1 MRYKDCTLNYW
12 QKAEDFAAS
21 KGYDMVR
28 FVMNENGHEIYNFLS
43 KSMLGKKTGW
53 SHYMDIDTNGDI
65 IEVEDED
72 KIFFY
77 RDEHCKQFERK
88 KKSLSNIKD
97 LTGKTIFDFATNDE
111 LADAGFPPDEKWY
124 MDYLKER
131 VSDDLRQLLW
141 DLWAYSVHANL
152 NEEKIS
158 EFDAA
163 RETIKQTVDRLL

>member
-1 MRYKDCTLNYW
+1 MGYKDCTLNYW
-12 QKAEDFAAS
+12 QKAKDFAAS

-53 SHYMDIDTNGDI
+53 PHYMDIDTNGDI

-111 LADAGFPPDEKWY
+111 LADAGFPPDEEWY

-131 VSDDLRQLLW
+131 VRVINLFELADELKYKELMKQVKRQYPDIIDKYLK
-141 DLWAYSVHANL
+141 SF
-152 NEEKIS
+152 NE
-158 EFDAA
+158 
-163 RETIKQTVDRLL
+163 

>member
-1 MRYKDCTLNYW
+1 MGYKDCTLNYW

-53 SHYMDIDTNGDI
+53 PHYMDIDTNGDI

-111 LADAGFPPDEKWY
+111 LADAGFPPDEEWY

-131 VSDDLRQLLW
+131 VRVINLFELADELKYKELKKQVKRQYPDIIDKYLK
-141 DLWAYSVHANL
+141 SF
-152 NEEKIS
+152 NE
-158 EFDAA
+158 
-163 RETIKQTVDRLL
+163 

>member
-12 QKAEDFAAS
+12 QKAEDFVAS

-53 SHYMDIDTNGDI
+53 PHYMDIDTNGDI

-72 KIFFY
+72 KIFLY
-77 RDEHCKQFERK
+77 RDQHCKQFERK

-111 LADAGFPPDEKWY
+111 LADAGFPPDEEWY

-131 VSDDLRQLLW
+131 VRVINLFELADELKYKELMKQVKRQYPDIIDKYLK
-141 DLWAYSVHANL
+141 SF
-152 NEEKIS
+152 NE
-158 EFDAA
+158 
-163 RETIKQTVDRLL
+163 

>member
-1 MRYKDCTLNYW
+1 MGHKDCTLNYW

-53 SHYMDIDTNGDI
+53 PQYMDIDTNGDI

-72 KIFFY
+72 EIFFY
-77 RDEHCKQFERK
+77 RDVHCEQFARK

-131 VSDDLRQLLW
+131 VRVINLYELASELKYKELKKQVKRQYPDIINKYLK
-141 DLWAYSVHANL
+141 SF
-152 NEEKIS
+152 NE
-158 EFDAA
+158 
-163 RETIKQTVDRLL
+163 